1 MPKGLL
7 HIAYSLLILLN
18 GMGYTIIQAQFLL
31 HRKEITAIYCINKDK
46 PELECEGKCELSK
59 RLSEAKNKKGDA
71 KEVSLEELFLRY
83 IPSPLPIQVENKLT
97 FTPEKLQTKFSFWVP
112 SGESGDFFHP
122 PTS

>member
-18 GMGYTIIQAQFLL
+18 GMGYTIIQTQFLL
-31 HRKEITAIYCINKDK
+31 QRKEITAIYCVNKDK

-59 RLSEAKNKKGDA
+59 RLSEAKDKKGDA
-71 KEVSLEELFLRY
+71 KEVSLEELSLSY
-83 IPSPLPIQVENKLT
+83 IPSPLPIQVESKLI
-97 FTPEKLQTKFSFWVP
+97 FIPEKLQIKFSFWVP